1 MPGGC
6 SECQVMG
13 MIKGF
18 FWVSNFQF
26 WDFWGVGK
34 FGRFFFFGWLD
45 LCRDYLENFCV
56 TLEIFEAQ
64 KLCMGFFVG

>member
-18 FWVSNFQF
+18 FWVSNFGIFEGWENLASIF
-26 WDFWGVGK
+26 W
-34 FGRFFFFGWLD
+34 GWLD
-45 LCRDYLENFCV
+45 LCRDYLENFRV
-56 TLEIFEAQ
+56 ILEIFEAQ
-64 KLCMGFFVG
+64 KFCMGFFVG